1 MADGQAGVPG
11 LPVPRV
17 VGMDI
22 NPKEDTVTIHLRGM
36 EESPVL
42 EPAQKHEDVL

>member
-17 VGMDI
+17 VGTDT
-22 NPKEDTVTIHLRGM
+22 NTREDTATIHPRGM

-42 EPAQKHEDVL
+42 EPVQKHEDAL

>member
-22 NPKEDTVTIHLRGM
+22 NTKEDTATIRPQGM
-36 EESPVL
+36 EESLVL